1 MAKRKSYA
9 KIEECY
15 RLPNLLDVQ
24 LQSYVEFLQKDVPKS
39 KRENEGLESAFR
51 EVFPIESPDGEYKF
65 EYLSYS
71 IGKPKHDI
79 YECKKRGVSY
89 AGALK
94 VMMRLK
100 SKKETKE
107 QEVYLGDIPLMTE
120 TGTFIVNGDER
131 VVVSQLHR
139 SPGISFESEPHPSGK
154 NIFSARVIPYR
165 GAWVEFE
172 FDMNDVLYVYVD
184 RRRKF
189 LATAL
194 LRVFGYETDES
205 ILKAFCGI
213 ESHELTRSA
222 QLEKMEGM
230 ILAKDVVE
238 KETNVVIAEKL
249 EKITKEIADRIWAS
263 TVRRVDVLTTPIP
276 RAYQYTQEG
285 PYKDQRRRDDGRLSQ
300 IAARRS
306 SDPRIRCDAR
316 RAPVL

>member
-24 LQSYVEFLQKDVPKS
+24 LLSYVEFLQKDVPKS
-39 KRENEGLESAFR
+39 KRENKGLESAFR
-51 EVFPIESPDGEYKF
+51 EVFPILSPDEEYKL

-71 IGKPKHDI
+71 VGKPKHDI

-107 QEVYLGDIPLMTE
+107 QEVYLGELPLMTE

-154 NIFSARVIPYR
+154 SIFSARVIPYR

-172 FDMNDVLYVYVD
+172 FDMNDVLHVYID

-189 LATAL
+189 LATTF

-222 QLEKMEGM
+222 QLE
-230 ILAKDVVE
+230 
-238 KETNVVIAEKL
+238 
-249 EKITKEIADRIWAS
+249 
-263 TVRRVDVLTTPIP
+263 
-276 RAYQYTQEG
+276 
-285 PYKDQRRRDDGRLSQ
+285 LSL
-300 IAARRS
+300 IH
-306 SDPRIRCDAR
+306 I
-316 RAPVL
+316 